1 MSFSGTQT
9 LIQFKNE
16 WIPELFSWINNQR
29 ELVLWSGNTFAAE
42 NFTHQ
47 SIHQHLQQNDISP
60 YAILDDNKSLL
71 AYGEIVR
78 RKKEGRLNLC
88 RVIIHPLYRG
98 KGIGKIFCRL
108 LLEKCMTYS
117 GYNCVRLNVI
127 RNNWPAVSCYSS
139 LGFKKIGVFP
149 KARKLG
155 GIELDLLIMSKPLT
169 NV

>member
-78 RKKEGRLNLC
+78 RKKK
-88 RVIIHPLYRG
+88 V
-98 KGIGKIFCRL
+98 
-108 LLEKCMTYS
+108 
-117 GYNCVRLNVI
+117 V
-127 RNNWPAVSCYSS
+127 
-139 LGFKKIGVFP
+139 
-149 KARKLG
+149 
-155 GIELDLLIMSKPLT
+155 
-169 NV
+169 

>member
-29 ELVLWSGNTFAAE
+29 ELVLWSG
-42 NFTHQ
+42 
-47 SIHQHLQQNDISP
+47 IHLQLKILPINLFINSQQNDISP
-60 YAILDDNKSLL
+60 YAILDDNKPSGLW
-71 AYGEIVR
+71 R
-78 RKKEGRLNLC
+78 NCQKKKEGRLNLC

-98 KGIGKIFCRL
+98 KGISKIFCRL

-127 RNNWPAVSCYSS
+127 RNNWPFVYTI
-139 LGFKKIGVFP
+139 LH
-149 KARKLG
+149 
-155 GIELDLLIMSKPLT
+155 
-169 NV
+169 

>member
-88 RVIIHPLYRG
+88 RVIIHL
-98 KGIGKIFCRL
+98 FTE
-108 LLEKCMTYS
+108 EKVSVKYFA
-117 GYNCVRLNVI
+117 GYCLKNVDI
-127 RNNWPAVSCYSS
+127 
-139 LGFKKIGVFP
+139 
-149 KARKLG
+149 
-155 GIELDLLIMSKPLT
+155 
-169 NV
+169 